1 MTEIVAAPSPAE
13 KRFTPTE
20 RRIIAYVAEH
30 EGKRC
35 TKADIARALG
45 RHQKTIDRLMTDLRT
60 RGDRRVRA
68 FVGPRRRPAR
78 QHVSSGARGRRPLGP
93 ARGNLRAP

>member
-35 TKADIARALG
+35 TKADNARALG

-60 RGDRRVRA
+60 RGIV
-68 FVGPRRRPAR
+68 VSEPSWGPDGGQLANTYRL
-78 QHVSSGARGRRPLGP
+78 GREG
-93 ARGNLRAP
+93 GGH